1 MYNVCKWK
9 PLYCGKCL
17 EDCDDNDNDDDDG
30 GVDDDDDES
39 CSIARAICKPKSI
52 LIHESTL
59 SQPRVKPIFFYF
71 ELSSQKFRL

>member
-30 GVDDDDDES
+30 GDDDDDES
-39 CSIARAICKPKSI
+39 CSIARVICKPKSI
-52 LIHESTL
+52 SIHESTL